1 LVKAFAK
8 GWILDVGYGDAVF
21 VWGRSPPKNVVCTD
35 IEVYGHTHVRL
46 DANMLPFRDNSFDT
60 VLLMEV
66 LEHVDD
72 VERALKEALRVAK
85 EVVLVSYPFEDREL
99 FVKNNY
105 PRWVR
110 DFIEDEKKK
119 GLKETFSDEKLL
131 EKIHTHWKDK
141 ERILRDIEII
151 RKYCQ
156 KEFTLDYGLY
166 PGWGFVCYKE
176 KGAGK
181 AQEDF
186 SKYLMNTFILNAHAQ
201 KHHNYNC
208 LN

>member
-1 LVKAFAK
+1 MNRVDLVKAFAK
-8 GWILDVGYGDAVF
+8 GWILDVGCGDAVF
-21 VWGRSPPKNVVCTD
+21 VWGRSPPKNVVCVD
-35 IEVYGHTHVRL
+35 IEVYRHTHVRL

-72 VERALKEALRVAK
+72 VERVLKEALRVAK
-85 EVVLVSYPFEDREL
+85 DVVLVSYPFEDREL

-110 DFIEDEKKK
+110 DFIEDEKKE

-151 RKYCQ
+151 RKYCE
-156 KEFTLDYGLY
+156 KEFSLDYGLY

-176 KGAGK
+176 KAPGK

-186 SKYLMNTFILNAHAQ
+186 SKYLMNTFVLNTH
-201 KHHNYNC
+201 
-208 LN
+208 